1 MDIAKELFK
10 SALSARS
17 NAYAPYSNY
26 KVGAAIY
33 AENSKIY
40 ASCNVENLSFPC
52 GTCAE
57 AGAIAA
63 MVADNGGKIK
73 KILIAADSKE
83 LVYPC
88 GACLQRIA
96 EFATPETIIY
106 LADINEIKKTYT
118 LKDLLPYNF
127 TAKELVDD

>member
-1 MDIAKELFK
+1 MEFELQLLEKAKK
-10 SALSARS
+10 ARL

-26 KVGAAIY
+26 KVGAAIC
-33 AENSKIY
+33 AESGNMY

-63 MVADNGGKIK
+63 MVAGGDEKIK
-73 KILIAADSKE
+73 AILIVAEAKE

-96 EFATPETIIY
+96 EFSDDETLIY
-106 LADINEIKKTYT
+106 LADITGIRKTHHIFN
-118 LKDLLPYNF
+118 LLPYNF
-127 TAKELVDD
+127 KASEIKND